1 MWSSSPSLP
10 WKKPVWI
17 FQLMCTRVGSGMQEY
32 DFTPAARL
40 ICDVDKVLWPFPDQ
54 RQDAGAESWI
64 IIILCV
70 CVCVCIGGSSNITYY
85 QFLWYCFKFISSVCK
100 TVDVVCVFLRVCV
113 SCLRAKFGFSAR
125 GSCFEWRASFWP
137 GYRTFGELS

>member
-1 MWSSSPSLP
+1 
-10 WKKPVWI
+10 
-17 FQLMCTRVGSGMQEY
+17 MCTRVGSGMQEY

-70 CVCVCIGGSSNITYY
+70 CVCVCVYWGLKQHNLLPV
-85 QFLWYCFKFISSVCK
+85 F
-100 TVDVVCVFLRVCV
+100 VVLF
-113 SCLRAKFGFSAR
+113 
-125 GSCFEWRASFWP
+125 
-137 GYRTFGELS
+137 